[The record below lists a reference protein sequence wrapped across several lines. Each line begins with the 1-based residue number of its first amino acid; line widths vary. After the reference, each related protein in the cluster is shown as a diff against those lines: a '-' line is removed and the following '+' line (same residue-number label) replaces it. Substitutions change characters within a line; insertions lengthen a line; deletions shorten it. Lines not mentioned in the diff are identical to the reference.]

1 MAKTCHTN
9 NMPKKSSKKRTP
21 KDINQLAAFI
31 VKETT
36 ENSEDAK
43 LATPRHKHITPKI

>member
-1 MAKTCHTN
+1 MAKQA
-9 NMPKKSSKKRTP
+9 KKRRTP

-36 ENSEDAK
+36 EKSEDDK
-43 LATPRHKHITPKI
+43 LAAPRHKPIAPKI